1 VVSKHSEQ
9 LPAKFTKS
17 SRLLKH
23 VDFDRVY
30 RHGQR
35 HFSSNMTVF
44 FLKRTAPGPASGA
57 RLGFTVGRG
66 LGGAVQRNRI
76 RRRMREAARLNLRA
90 LKVPVDVVINPKKS
104 ALMADF
110 QALRG
115 EVREAFGAIAR
126 TATGE
131 QKKK

>member
-1 VVSKHSEQ
+1 
-9 LPAKFTKS
+9 
-17 SRLLKH
+17 
-23 VDFDRVY
+23 
-30 RHGQR
+30 
-35 HFSSNMTVF
+35 
-44 FLKRTAPGPASGA
+44 
-57 RLGFTVGRG
+57 
-66 LGGAVQRNRI
+66 
-76 RRRMREAARLNLRA
+76 MREAARLNLRA